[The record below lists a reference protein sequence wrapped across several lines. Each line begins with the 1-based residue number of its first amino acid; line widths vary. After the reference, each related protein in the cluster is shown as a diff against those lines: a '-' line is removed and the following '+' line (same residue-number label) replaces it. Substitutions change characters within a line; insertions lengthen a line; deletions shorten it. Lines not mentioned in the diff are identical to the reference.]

1 MSWPSARKT
10 LHGLVAGG
18 AWLALPGAAGAV
30 DLLAVRHW
38 SAPDHTRIVVDLSAP
53 AAYLHFALEDPP
65 RIAVEVEGGRL
76 RLAST
81 EVVVGDGLVQRVRF
95 NMLAQSGKAQIVVDL
110 ERTTRYDVFA
120 LERIESKPNRI
131 VIDVKRPPA
140 EVTPEQVPRKPAPPR
155 EERVVGPNEF
165 GDFLIMVD
173 PGHGGEDTGRRNPDG
188 TTEKRLA
195 LELSK
200 ALVAEIGARAG
211 YRAELT
217 RKGDY
222 FVSLGKRREIAEEK
236 GAHLFVSVH
245 FNAAPSSSARGTEV
259 FFVSLSG
266 ADSRATRELEEAENS
281 ADLVGGVPP
290 SDAATESSLT
300 RMLVDLRQ
308 NDCVERSQRL
318 ATEIT
323 DHVDEIRGV
332 QARRVKQAGFAV
344 LKSLFIP
351 AVLVE
356 AGFLTNRDDLRFF
369 LSETNRARYAKEM
382 ADAIV
387 DYCEDVEVPRLG
399 WKIHTVDT
407 GETLSTIASD
417 YAMDIE
423 DLRGAND
430 LVSDR
435 IVVGQKL
442 RVRPR

>member
-1 MSWPSARKT
+1 
-10 LHGLVAGG
+10 VA
-18 AWLALPGAAGAV
+18 AALFAAPGPAGAV

-53 AAYLHFALEDPP
+53 AAYFHFALENPP
-65 RIAVEVEGGRL
+65 RIAVEVEGGRF
-76 RLAST
+76 RLPSN
-81 EVVVGDGLVQRVRF
+81 EVAVGDGLVQRVRF
-95 NMLAQSGKAQIVVDL
+95 NVLAQSGKAQIVVDL
-110 ERTTRYDVFA
+110 ESMTRYDVFA
-120 LERIESKPNRI
+120 LERIEEKPNRI
-131 VIDVKRPPA
+131 VIDVKRPPSA
-140 EVTPEQVPRKPAPPR
+140 TPPETPPR
-155 EERVVGPNEF
+155 RPAAPREGRIVGPHEF
-165 GDFLIMVD
+165 GDFLIMID

-195 LELSK
+195 LDLSK
-200 ALVAEIGARAG
+200 ALAAEINSRAG

-222 FVSLGKRREIAEEK
+222 FVSLGKRRAIAEEK

-290 SDAATESSLT
+290 SDAETQSSLA

-308 NDCVERSQRL
+308 NDSVERSQRL

-323 DHVDEIRGV
+323 DHVDGVRGV
-332 QARRVKQAGFAV
+332 HTRKVKQAGFAV

-369 LSETNRARYAKEM
+369 LSSTNRTRYAEEM
-382 ADAIV
+382 ADAIQR
-387 DYCEDVEVPRLG
+387 YCEEVEVPRLG
-399 WKIHTVDT
+399 WRIHTVDS
-407 GETLSTIASD
+407 GETLSAIATA

-423 DLRGAND
+423 DLRGVND